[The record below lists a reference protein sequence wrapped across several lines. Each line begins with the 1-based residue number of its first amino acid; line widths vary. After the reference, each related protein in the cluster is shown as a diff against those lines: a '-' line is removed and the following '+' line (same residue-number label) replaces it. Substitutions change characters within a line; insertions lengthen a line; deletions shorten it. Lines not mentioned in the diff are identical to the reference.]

1 MEEGVGTT
9 LALPSSVIAMS
20 IVPVLSERTKGT
32 AAGLKVSFMK
42 KERFGPAVDSTKRV
56 NP

>member
-1 MEEGVGTT
+1 MW
-9 LALPSSVIAMS
+9 

-32 AAGLKVSFMK
+32 AAGLKVGFMK
-42 KERFGPAVDSTKRV
+42 KEPFDHAVDSTKRV